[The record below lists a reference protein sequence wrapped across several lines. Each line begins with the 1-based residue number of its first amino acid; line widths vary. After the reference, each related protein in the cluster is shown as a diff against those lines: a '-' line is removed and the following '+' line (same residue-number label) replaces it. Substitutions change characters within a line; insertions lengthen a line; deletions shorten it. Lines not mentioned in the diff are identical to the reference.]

1 MDLSSLKS
9 QIKSGQLNNW
19 YVFVGPEVKAMDI
32 YIEQMAKVR
41 KATVQRLD
49 EASDLVKKSRSKS
62 FVKQAHIY
70 ILRDCK
76 DFLSSDDLKTLIA
89 HSEAFKDAVIIFI
102 YAQIDKRSKLYK
114 SSKDDIVEFEPLKS
128 NILAKYI
135 KKQIDLSD
143 ANCSRLI
150 EICGADYSRILLE
163 IDKILTYKDSF
174 NSSKSSKS
182 SNTMSER
189 TVNDGAFE
197 HLVNDGTIYS
207 PSYDAIFD
215 FVDAVLKYK
224 PKLAFRLLQESYD
237 SGEATLVI
245 LSNLYNSTKQLLQYQ
260 SYKGND
266 IANATGLTPFQIK
279 LASGRKG
286 IYSCGDLVYFMK
298 KVREAE
304 KGIKTGEIEDA
315 VAVPYVLVCLWG

>member
-1 MDLSSLKS
+1 MNLSSLKS
-9 QIKSGQLNNW
+9 QIKSGQLNKW
-19 YVFVGPEVKAMDI
+19 YVFVGPEVKVMDV
-32 YIEQMAKVR
+32 YIEQIAKVK

-49 EASDLVKKSRSKS
+49 EVSDLVKKSHSKS

-76 DFLSSDDLKTLIA
+76 DFLSNNDLKTFIA
-89 HSEAFKDAVIIFI
+89 HSETFNDDIIIFI

-114 SSKDDIVEFEPLKS
+114 SSKDDIVEFEPLKQ

-135 KKQIDLSD
+135 KKQIGLSD
-143 ANCSRLI
+143 ANCSKLI
-150 EICGADYSRILLE
+150 DACESNYSRILLE
-163 IDKILTYKDSF
+163 IDKILKYKEGCNKDK
-174 NSSKSSKS
+174 SKP
-182 SNTMSER
+182 TMED
-189 TVNDGAFE
+189 NLAFE
-197 HLVNDGTIYS
+197 HLLSDGTIYI
-207 PSYDAIFD
+207 PPFDAIFD

-224 PKLAFRLLQESYD
+224 PKLAFRLLEESYD
-237 SGEATLVI
+237 SGEATMVI

-260 SYKGND
+260 SYKGTD
-266 IANATGLTPFQIK
+266 MANATGLTPFQMK

-298 KVREAE
+298 KIREAE
-304 KGIKTGEIEDA
+304 KGIKTGEIEDI

>member
-1 MDLSSLKS
+1 MELSSLKS
-9 QIKSGQLNNW
+9 QIKSGQLNKW
-19 YVFVGPEVKAMDI
+19 YVFVGQEVKVMDV
-32 YIEQMAKVR
+32 YIEQMSKV
-41 KATVQRLD
+41 KNATVQRLD
-49 EASDLVKKSRSKS
+49 EASDLVKKSRTKS

-76 DFLSSDDLKTLIA
+76 DFLSNDSLNTLVER
-89 HSEAFKDAVIIFI
+89 SEAFKSDIIIFI

-114 SSKDDIVEFEPLKS
+114 SSKDDIIEFEPMKS
-128 NILAKYI
+128 NVLVKYI

-143 ANCSRLI
+143 HNCSKLI
-150 EICGADYSRILLE
+150 EVCGSDYSRILLE
-163 IDKILTYKDSF
+163 IDKILAYM
-174 NSSKSSKS
+174 NGSKSSKS
-182 SNTMSER
+182 
-189 TVNDGAFE
+189 VNEAFE
-197 HLVNDGTIYS
+197 HLVKDGTIYS
-207 PSYDAIFD
+207 PPYDAIFD

-224 PKLAFRLLQESYD
+224 PKLAFRLLRESYD

-266 IANATGLTPFQIK
+266 MATATGLTPFQMK

-286 IYSCGDLVYFMK
+286 IYSCGDLVYFMR
-298 KVREAE
+298 KVREVE